1 MASGFLHPP
10 PPPPLPGPRYCT
22 VWLLSIPPP
31 CHLAIDWSGRHYVRE
46 IIALRSIVILKWKN
60 QWLRTDEMS
69 RVLTATEA
77 TAAVFQLM
85 TGKRGTA
92 QNLTAQRGIAT
103 QPFPRVEPGHG
114 KDGALSF
121 LRFLKD
127 PHRGSEKSH

>member
-1 MASGFLHPP
+1 
-10 PPPPLPGPRYCT
+10 
-22 VWLLSIPPP
+22 
-31 CHLAIDWSGRHYVRE
+31 
-46 IIALRSIVILKWKN
+46 
-60 QWLRTDEMS
+60 MS

>member
-1 MASGFLHPP
+1 MAAGFLP

-77 TAAVFQLM
+77 KAAVFQLM

-92 QNLTAQRGIAT
+92 QNLTAQRSIAT
-103 QPFPRVEPGHG
+103 QPFPESS
-114 KDGALSF
+114 LSTAKTEHF
-121 LRFLKD
+121 HFYGFYRCQREL
-127 PHRGSEKSH
+127 